1 MKIITLVGAPNSG
14 KTTLFNY
21 LSGQNFKTVNY
32 PGATVE
38 YHAANLQKHFGLDA
52 MLLDSPGIV
61 SMVPASKDEEVTI
74 KAIYS
79 HPHYGV
85 PNLVIATIDSSQLS
99 RHLLLVMELIEARF
113 DVIVALTMTDILERK
128 GFKIDINKLSKL
140 LNIDVVKVDGR
151 TGKGV
156 EQLIDKVKNKLENQ
170 DKNFYEINIIKENS
184 EHLLE
189 LYNKIEQIENE
200 VLVPLNGGKLKSFV
214 STIHKPDELTLK
226 IDSILMSKTWG
237 FLIFFISMVLFF
249 ASVFW
254 LASPLMDLV
263 DQLFGWFGNVAHEL
277 LGKGWF
283 SDLISDGVISGLG
296 AVAVFV
302 PQILILFFILGLLED
317 FGYLARG
324 AMLIDRPLRKIGLN
338 GRSFVPMVS
347 GFACAIP
354 AILAARTI
362 PNRKERLL
370 TIFIIPLISCSAR
383 IPVYALLIAYLVP
396 PNNSL
401 LSGFILAVIYIV
413 SITLSLI
420 VAGLVNRFREKV
432 IRADDNS
439 TFILELP
446 TYRIPKLRVI
456 ISNMWTSTKAYVK
469 GAGPIILIFSIILWF
484 LTYFP
489 NYNPKIS
496 NEGLS
501 QQQVEDV
508 IQAERINNS
517 YAAEIGKI
525 LEPVMKPM
533 GLDWRVGVAILTS
546 FAAREVFVS
555 SMALIFKITETEDNS
570 IQNSIIKA
578 MRDVKNEEGKPM
590 FTVSS
595 IIGLIL
601 FFIIALQCIST
612 MAITRKE
619 TGGWRIPLIQFVLYS
634 GGAYLLS
641 VLLVNTL
648 RLFGVS

>member
-85 PNLVIATIDSSQLS
+85 PNLVIATIDASQLS

-420 VAGLVNRFREKV
+420 VAGIVNRFREKV

-446 TYRIPKLRVI
+446 TYRLPKLRVI

-501 QQQVEDV
+501 QQQVENV